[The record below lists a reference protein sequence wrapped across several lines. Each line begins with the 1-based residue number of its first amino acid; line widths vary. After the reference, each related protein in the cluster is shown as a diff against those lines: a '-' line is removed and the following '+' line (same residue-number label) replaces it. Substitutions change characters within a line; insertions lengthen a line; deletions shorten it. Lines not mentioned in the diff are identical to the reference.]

1 MSLSWKWRF
10 LAETGKSFSG
20 KVWGPIFSV
29 IKNRTLRPT
38 KVILG
43 GYWPTR
49 NVYISKAKQSAEKIT
64 NISRRRHWFPSKWR
78 LRNEH
83 RNSILMTCHYP
94 DMDAHLCYMYHSR
107 DIFVL
112 LEAVVGHWFKNSF
125 FSHFKIC
132 MSFSRPYVTGK
143 LTLNVI
149 LKAWDVRYS
158 DSWHLPP
165 TITPCLGTISRSP

>member
-1 MSLSWKWRF
+1 M
-10 LAETGKSFSG
+10 AFSSRDREKLFFKG
-20 KVWGPIFSV
+20 MRSRLFSYKESN
-29 IKNRTLRPT
+29 ITSHISHLRRLLTNKKRLYKQNKTLRKLPT
-38 KVILG
+38 FRVVTTG
-43 GYWPTR
+43 F
-49 NVYISKAKQSAEKIT
+49 A
-64 NISRRRHWFPSKWR
+64 SKWR

-107 DIFVL
+107 DIFVV

-125 FSHFKIC
+125 FSQFKIC

-149 LKAWDVRYS
+149 LKAWDVRYP

-165 TITPCLGTISRSP
+165 IITPCLGTISSSP